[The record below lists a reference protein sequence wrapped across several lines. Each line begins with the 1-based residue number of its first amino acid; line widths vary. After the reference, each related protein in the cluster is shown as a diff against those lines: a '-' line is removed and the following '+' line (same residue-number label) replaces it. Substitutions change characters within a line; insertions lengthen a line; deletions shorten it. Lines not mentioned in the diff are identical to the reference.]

1 MKLLGNTLFVAG
13 LFLFM
18 FGWVFLDL
26 ATLPLKNDLYA
37 IDVLGTLNQ
46 LFSTSPVVAGLQS
59 VGSVLI
65 ICVGVLVSW
74 AGIKL
79 SLY

>member
-26 ATLPLKNDLYA
+26 ATLPLKKDLYA

-65 ICVGVLVSW
+65 ICVGGVATWFGAVISR
-74 AGIKL
+74 
-79 SLY
+79 